1 MAEPLPPEL
10 SELEHLLAARGGP
23 APDANVKLRVLRA
36 VKSELRSSDSW
47 RLWRQHSWRFAAGV
61 AAVVLFWLNLSMFAA
76 NHTEWNFN
84 RNDGSH
90 GETLAMARE
99 IRELLPELTEGE
111 ALRQAA
117 LLQTNARALPIPIVP
132 GQQARWVNAKKLL
145 EE

>member
-10 SELEHLLAARGGP
+10 SELERQLAARGGP
-23 APDANVKLRVLRA
+23 APDAHVKLRVLRA
-36 VKSELRSSDSW
+36 VQAELRSRESW
-47 RLWRQHSWRFAAGV
+47 RLRRKHAWHFAAGV
-61 AAVVLFWLNLSMFAA
+61 AAAVLLWLNLSLFAA

-84 RNDGSH
+84 RNDSR

-117 LLQTNARALPIPIVP
+117 LLQTNARALPVPIVP
-132 GQQARWVNAKKLL
+132 GQVAAWFNAKKLL